1 MLGVAFGQQ
10 SQCLHFNGCPMHI
23 RTIRSLIRLRESS
36 YWGPCLLPTWSLNIL
51 ASELNA
57 PEMLKIIQV
66 LKNLMFSN
74 SQALG
79 HALPFYRTFY
89 QGLLVI
95 HALVTS
101 H

>member
-1 MLGVAFGQQ
+1 
-10 SQCLHFNGCPMHI
+10 
-23 RTIRSLIRLRESS
+23 
-36 YWGPCLLPTWSLNIL
+36 
-51 ASELNA
+51 
-57 PEMLKIIQV
+57 MLKIIQV